1 MALDKKT
8 LRALRKRLPSG
19 YLAQVRAKLG
29 ADAPSDSYV
38 SQVLNG
44 SRHDMAV
51 ITAAIAVAEAYEHEL
66 AQIAQRARGRKTTAT
81 A

>member
-19 YLAQVRAKLG
+19 YLAQVRARLG

-44 SRHDMAV
+44 SRHDKDV
-51 ITAAIAVAEAYEHEL
+51 INAAIAVAEQYEREL
-66 AQIAQRARGRKTTAT
+66 AAIAARARGKKVPAN